1 MTDRLLTCADF
12 PDGECCRECH
22 EPPPE
27 PMHRLYDDRTEEC
40 GRVCCGKRAAP
51 TFRAWCDEL
60 GVEP

>member
-1 MTDRLLTCADF
+1 MPLLTCADF
-12 PDGECCRECH
+12 PDGECCYVCH
-22 EPPPE
+22 EPLPA
-27 PMHRLYDDRTEEC
+27 PMHRLYDERTEQER